1 MAVLTVAGAVR
12 LEGAVSVQGAKNS
25 ALPLL
30 AATILCGDVCRIEH
44 CPRLSDVTAAR
55 HILAQLGCPSRW
67 EGADLVVD
75 TTCLSATEIPEELM
89 RRMRSS
95 VIFLGPILAR
105 TGQAQ
110 LSYPGG
116 CELGPRPIDLHL
128 SALRS
133 LGCEI
138 QEQGGRLLCR
148 CASLQGQEILLS
160 TPSVGATE
168 NAMLAACGAR
178 GQTVIRNAA
187 REPEIVDL
195 QRFLCKCGA
204 RVTGAGTS
212 TVVVEGGHPLHG
224 CSHRVISDR
233 IVAATYLAAAAASG
247 GTIELYDTEQEAL
260 VPVLAALRQAGAEIR
275 STDRG
280 IFLQARQ
287 RLQAISPVKTAPYPG
302 YPTDAQAILMAALL
316 KSRGATVF
324 VENIFENRYR
334 HVDELV
340 RMGADVRVEGRVAVV
355 SGVERLQGAQV
366 QCTDLRGGAALVL
379 AALTAEG
386 ESRIGQTEHI
396 RRGYENIVRDLNS
409 LGADCAVTEEA
420 DTGKGTLWQESR

>member
-1 MAVLTVAGAVR
+1 MAVLTVAGAAR

-44 CPRLSDVTAAR
+44 CPRLSDVSAAR
-55 HILAQLGCPSRW
+55 RILLQLGCPSHW
-67 EGADLVVD
+67 EGEDLLVD
-75 TTCLSATEIPEELM
+75 TTHLSATEIPEELM
-89 RRMRSS
+89 RQMRSS

-105 TGQAQ
+105 AGEAT

-138 QEQGGRLLCR
+138 REQGGKLLCK
-148 CASLQGQEILLS
+148 CTCLQGQEISLG

-168 NAMLAACGAR
+168 NAMLAACGAQ

-195 QRFLCKCGA
+195 QDFLCKCGA
-204 RVTGAGTS
+204 RVFGAGSS
-212 TVVVEGGHPLHG
+212 TVVVEGGGPLHG
-224 CSHRVISDR
+224 CSHRVIPDR
-233 IVAATYLAAAAASG
+233 IVAATYLAAAAAAG
-247 GTIELYDTEQEAL
+247 GEIELYETEKEAL
-260 VPVLAALRQAGAEIR
+260 IPVLAALRQAGAEIR

-280 IFLQARQ
+280 LALRVKQ
-287 RLQAISPVKTAPYPG
+287 RLKAVAPIKTAPYPG

-316 KSRGATVF
+316 KSRGTTVF
-324 VENIFENRYR
+324 VENMFENRYR
-334 HVDELV
+334 HVDELA

-355 SGVERLQGAQV
+355 SGVERLHAAQV
-366 QCTDLRGGAALVL
+366 RCTDLRGGAALVL
-379 AALTAEG
+379 AALTADG
-386 ESRIGQTEHI
+386 ESRIDETQHI
-396 RRGYENIVRDLNS
+396 HRGYEDIVRDLGC
-409 LGADCAVTEEA
+409 LGAKLRCDR
-420 DTGKGTLWQESR
+420 GS